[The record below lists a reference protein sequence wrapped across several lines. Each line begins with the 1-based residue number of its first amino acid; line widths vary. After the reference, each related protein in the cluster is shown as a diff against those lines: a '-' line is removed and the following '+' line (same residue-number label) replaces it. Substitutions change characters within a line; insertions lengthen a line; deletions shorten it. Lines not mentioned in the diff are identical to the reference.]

1 MRTTRHGTEWPRRIA
16 RSVAVAATILLASA
30 GCQQE
35 ILTPD
40 IITPDNLSGKDA
52 LPTIRDAALGDF
64 ALAYSGSGADGSAGT
79 EGIIVTSGLL
89 ADEFINSETFPTRI
103 EIDRRSTQLNNSS
116 LTGWFRTQMRA
127 RRSTEFAAARY
138 RALSPDTTGE
148 SGFPEMVALSGYM
161 YLFFA
166 ENYCS
171 GVPISTAN
179 SDGSLTFG
187 QPLTTANLLD
197 SAVSRFTQA
206 LNAANALQAP
216 PAISAATKTARIN
229 LAKVGMGRALLDK
242 AVTVA
247 DFQAAATAVAGV
259 ATTFSYVI
267 FHSQNTGRQ
276 NNGVFVA
283 MAIAKRY
290 AVPAASEGTN
300 GLNFRA
306 AFVAGDGRVPT
317 AQTGVGFDGST
328 PQWNQL
334 RFADRTTADP
344 LATGAEARLIEAEAF
359 LVANDTTN
367 FKATHNALRAAPP
380 SYFNQPAPAAA
391 IAALA
396 PLPVITALTATQ
408 LQNLHFQEREF
419 WLWNSAHRLGDLR
432 RLSRVALYG
441 PRGTETVFPT
451 GVYFKGGTYGTDVN
465 FPVPFDET
473 NNPNFTQCL
482 NRLP

>member
-1 MRTTRHGTEWPRRIA
+1 MRKTQHGTEWPRRIA

-40 IITPDNLSGKDA
+40 IISPDNLSGKDA

-64 ALAYSGSGADGSAGT
+64 ALAYSGSGADGSSGT
-79 EGIIVTSGLL
+79 EGIITASGLL
-89 ADEFINSETFPTRI
+89 ADEFVNSETFPTRI

-127 RRSTEFAAARY
+127 RRSTEFAAAKY
-138 RALSPDTTGE
+138 RQLSPDTTGE
-148 SGFPEMVALSGYM
+148 SGFPEMLALSGFA

-179 SDGSLTFG
+179 NDGSLTFG
-187 QPLTTANLLD
+187 PPLTTANLID

-206 LNAANALQAP
+206 LNAANALNGT
-216 PAISAATKTARIN
+216 ISAATKTARIN

-247 DFQAAATAVAGV
+247 DFQAAATAVSGV
-259 ATTFSYVI
+259 LTSFNYVI
-267 FHSQNTGRQ
+267 FHSQNTTRQ

-290 AVPAASEGTN
+290 AVPVGSEGIN

-317 AQTGVGFDGST
+317 AQTGVGFDGAT

-334 RFADRTTADP
+334 RFADRTTANP

-380 SYFNQPAPAAA
+380 SYFNQPAPAAP
-391 IAALA
+391 ITPLG
-396 PLPVITALTATQ
+396 PLPVITALTPTQ

-451 GVYFKGGTYGTDVN
+451 GNYFKGGTYGTDVN

-473 NNPNFTQCL
+473 NNPLFSQCI
-482 NRLP
+482 NRNP